1 MNGKRKREDDRIAFA
16 IHFATGCGEPNAAL
30 QPVRN
35 YRTFLEIDDLE
46 YELCRHSSPLRCSGF
61 LDRCGNLFMNVF
73 AMQEANPAKI

>member
-35 YRTFLEIDDLE
+35 YRTFLEIDGLE
-46 YELCRHSSPLRCSGF
+46 YELCRHGSPLRVLWVSRPMWQLIHEGVR
-61 LDRCGNLFMNVF
+61 D
-73 AMQEANPAKI
+73 AEANPAKV